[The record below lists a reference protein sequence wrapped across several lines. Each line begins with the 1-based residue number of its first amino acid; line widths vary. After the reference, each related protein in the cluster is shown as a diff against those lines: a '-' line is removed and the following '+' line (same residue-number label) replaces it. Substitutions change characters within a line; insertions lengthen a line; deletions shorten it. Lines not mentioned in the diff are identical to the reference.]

1 MVYKNHQIWRDKL
14 GIGAGWQDVPSR
26 YHFTNHLKNLR
37 RSHPIIPYTLEI
49 ECNSYWGNF
58 EREFIAY
65 SMGILDDV
73 QMGIDHSEEELEMFW
88 QDVFGRPRISFKY
101 ALEHYVLLQD
111 YLFETFQAVDDWDQL
126 TFYQIDWDI
135 MHKENRNVLKIQL
148 AQPLSEYWENI
159 IIPRMKDF
167 FTKQPYKYMN
177 KDAQLVDIRLCDRKG
192 NVVKE
197 YIKGALK

>member
-1 MVYKNHQIWRDKL
+1 MVYKYHQIWRDKL
-14 GIGAGWQDVPSR
+14 GIGAGWQDVPSS
-26 YHFTNHLKNLR
+26 YHFKNHLKNLR

-73 QMGIDHSEEELEMFW
+73 QMDINHSKEELEMFW
-88 QDVFGRPRISFKY
+88 QDVFGRPRISFEY
-101 ALEHYVLLQD
+101 ALEHYALLQD
-111 YLFETFQAVDDWDQL
+111 YLFETFQDVDDWEQL

-135 MHKENRNVLKIQL
+135 MHRNGSNVLKIQL
-148 AQPLSEYWENI
+148 AKSLDYYWESI

-167 FTKQPYKYMN
+167 FIERPYVYMD
-177 KDAQLVDIRLCDRKG
+177 KDAELISIALCDSKG

-197 YIKGALK
+197 Y

>member
-1 MVYKNHQIWRDKL
+1 MVYKYHQIWRDKL
-14 GIGAGWQDVPSR
+14 GIGAGWQDIPSE
-26 YHFTNHLKNLR
+26 YNFKTHLKNLR

-73 QMGIDHSEEELEMFW
+73 QMDINHSEEERAMFW
-88 QDVFGRPRISFKY
+88 KEVFDKDTPIEFDE
-101 ALEHYVLLQD
+101 ALESYELLRD
-111 YLFETFQAVDDWDQL
+111 YLFETFQVCDDWEQL

-135 MHKENRNVLKIQL
+135 MHRQKRNVLKIQL
-148 AQPLSEYWENI
+148 AKPLNEYWESI

-167 FTKQPYKYMN
+167 FTKKPYEYMD
-177 KDAQLVDIRLCDRKG
+177 KDAELTYIILCDRSG
-192 NVVKE
+192 VVKE
-197 YIKGALK
+197 Y

>member
-1 MVYKNHQIWRDKL
+1 MVYKHHQIWRDEL
-14 GIGAGWQDVPSR
+14 GIGAGWQDVPDE
-26 YHFTNHLKNLR
+26 YNFENHLKNLR
-37 RSHPIIPYTLEI
+37 RSHPTIPYTLEI

-73 QMGIDHSEEELEMFW
+73 QMYIHSAEKELTMFW
-88 QDVFGRPRISFKY
+88 DDVFGITPPDFEE
-101 ALEHYVLLQD
+101 ALEVYELLRD

-126 TFYQIDWDI
+126 TFYKIDW
-135 MHKENRNVLKIQL
+135 ERCRTGSNVLKIQL
-148 AQPLSEYWENI
+148 AKPLSYYWESI

-167 FTKQPYKYMN
+167 FNKKPYEHMN
-177 KDAQLVDIRLCDRKG
+177 KDAKLISITLCDRVG

-197 YIKGALK
+197 Y

>member
-1 MVYKNHQIWRDKL
+1 MVYKHHQIWRDKL
-14 GIGAGWQDVPSR
+14 GVGAGWQDIPPE
-26 YHFTNHLKNLR
+26 YHFKKHLKNLR
-37 RSHPIIPYTLEI
+37 RSHPIIPYTLEV

-73 QMGIDHSEEELEMFW
+73 QMDINHSEEELEMFW
-88 QDVFGRPRISFKY
+88 QDVFGRSHISFEY

-126 TFYQIDWDI
+126 TFYRIDWDI
-135 MHKENRNVLKIQL
+135 MHKQNRNVLKIQL
-148 AQPLSEYWENI
+148 AKPLSEYWENI

-167 FTKQPYKYMN
+167 FSKKPYEYMD
-177 KDAQLVDIRLCDRKG
+177 KDAELEYICLRDKSGVT
-192 NVVKE
+192 KE
-197 YIKGALK
+197 YFFKEN

>member
-1 MVYKNHQIWRDKL
+1 MVYKHHQIWRDKL
-14 GIGAGWQDVPSR
+14 GIGAGWQDIPSE
-26 YHFTNHLKNLR
+26 YHFKQHLENLR

-73 QMGIDHSEEELEMFW
+73 QMDINYSEEELEMFW
-88 QDVFGRPRISFKY
+88 QDVFGRPHISFEY

-111 YLFETFQAVDDWDQL
+111 YLFETFQDVDDWEQL

-135 MHKENRNVLKIQL
+135 MHRNGSNVLKIQL
-148 AQPLSEYWENI
+148 AKPLDYYWESI

-167 FTKQPYKYMN
+167 FIERPYVYMD
-177 KDAQLVDIRLCDRKG
+177 KDAELISIALCDSKG

-197 YIKGALK
+197 Y